1 LTSSGFNT
9 PGGLATTSVIVVN
22 VPPGNVV
29 TMTVVNSGG
38 TVRRVDPEAS
48 VVVNVTASGKVVMGL
63 AVGEPSLCIGTLA
76 AGLLEPCVVVGEF
89 GDPAV
94 ESMPP
99 GRSGDEGPVEAFVE
113 EEPLSGWVEVDV
125 SPVDGGVEVVVGVVL
140 IPFIPPP
147 PGDVEMEFDVD
158 VDGCV
163 SLVDGEDVEV
173 SVVLVLVLVL
183 SCAPLLDEELGGEV
197 GGGVT
202 EDDMVEVGGGELEG
216 DDGGVSVTVVPLE
229 LDASSDIGGRL
240 GSKGSV
246 RWRVWGGWV
255 VVEGRV
261 KVEEEESE
269 PEVEEDSDEDEES
282 DEDAEEVSVTL

>member
-1 LTSSGFNT
+1 
-9 PGGLATTSVIVVN
+9 
-22 VPPGNVV
+22 
-29 TMTVVNSGG
+29 MTVVNSGG

-76 AGLLEPCVVVGEF
+76 AGLLEPCVVVVGEF
-89 GDPAV
+89 GDPVV

-229 LDASSDIGGRL
+229 LDASSDIGGL
-240 GSKGSV
+240 GSWGSV
-246 RWRVWGGWV
+246 RWRVWG
-255 VVEGRV
+255 VVEGGV
-261 KVEEEESE
+261 KIEEEESE
-269 PEVEEDSDEDEES
+269 LKVEEDSDDEDEES

>member
-1 LTSSGFNT
+1 
-9 PGGLATTSVIVVN
+9 
-22 VPPGNVV
+22 
-29 TMTVVNSGG
+29 
-38 TVRRVDPEAS
+38 
-48 VVVNVTASGKVVMGL
+48 MGL

-76 AGLLEPCVVVGEF
+76 AGLLEPCVVVVGEF
-89 GDPAV
+89 GDRVV
-94 ESMPP
+94 ESTPP

-113 EEPLSGWVEVDV
+113 EEPLSRWVEVDV

-158 VDGCV
+158 VDVDGCV
-163 SLVDGEDVEV
+163 SLVDDGDVEV
-173 SVVLVLVLVL
+173 SVVLVLVL

-216 DDGGVSVTVVPLE
+216 DDGGVSVTVGPLE
-229 LDASSDIGGRL
+229 LDAPSDIGGGL

-269 PEVEEDSDEDEES
+269 LKVEEDSDVD
-282 DEDAEEVSVTL
+282 DVSVTL